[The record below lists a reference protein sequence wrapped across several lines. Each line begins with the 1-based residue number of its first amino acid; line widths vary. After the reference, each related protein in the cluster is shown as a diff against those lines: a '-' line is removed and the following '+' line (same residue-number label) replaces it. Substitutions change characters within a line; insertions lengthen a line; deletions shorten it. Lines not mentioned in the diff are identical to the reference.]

1 MPKNNLST
9 ESDQL
14 PETKEQYM
22 ARKEAELAEQLG
34 RDDLMAQIDRRMVSN
49 DIDRMMAEKAAR
61 IDAAN
66 MAKEKPTEK
75 PVEQAMPQIWR
86 QQISLILKNRLKTQP
101 VWKEQHVQNGP
112 LYKRRLVKKLNQ
124 TSCII
129 KMAGNLIILH
139 II

>member
-22 ARKEAELAEQLG
+22 ARKEAELAEQAG

-61 IDAAN
+61 IDAAT
-66 MAKEKPTEK
+66 MAKEK
-75 PVEQAMPQIWR
+75 A
-86 QQISLILKNRLKTQP
+86 NRKSRKTRL
-101 VWKEQHVQNGP
+101 NR
-112 LYKRRLVKKLNQ
+112 RRLGSNE
-124 TSCII
+124 
-129 KMAGNLIILH
+129 
-139 II
+139 